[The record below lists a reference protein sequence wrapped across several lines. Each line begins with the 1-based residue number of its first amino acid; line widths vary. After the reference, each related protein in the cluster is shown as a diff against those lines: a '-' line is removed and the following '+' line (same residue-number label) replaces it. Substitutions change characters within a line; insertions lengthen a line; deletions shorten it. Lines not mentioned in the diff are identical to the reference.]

1 MVLNSS
7 RRFTSSA
14 VWRLLKEAKG
24 RDIFSVPFS
33 WKNCLA
39 TFFVLPFVWSRIEF
53 ALILMVLSERY
64 INESGSSTFD
74 STYCKG
80 ELMFLRRRLLQNN
93 SPKRWL
99 KHMETVLTL
108 LRSCL
113 CMVFLKI
120 SSVIGKWYG
129 IKQCMYKSA
138 KSRERKSNLFW
149 LAKLIL
155 FKSALLP
162 YLTYCHLV
170 WHFCRPRD
178 GRKLQRLQEM
188 GLRAVYRL
196 RQACKLS
203 TIS

>member
-1 MVLNSS
+1 MFKWFQTNIDWIHISQELDWAFPFSVPLFFLEQFKRPVVLNSS

-74 STYCKG
+74 STHCKG

-99 KHMETVLTL
+99 KHMEMVLTL

-113 CMVFLKI
+113 WF
-120 SSVIGKWYG
+120 
-129 IKQCMYKSA
+129 
-138 KSRERKSNLFW
+138 F
-149 LAKLIL
+149 
-155 FKSALLP
+155 
-162 YLTYCHLV
+162 
-170 WHFCRPRD
+170 
-178 GRKLQRLQEM
+178 
-188 GLRAVYRL
+188 
-196 RQACKLS
+196 
-203 TIS
+203 